1 MKVNV
6 IYKNIELDLDAMSVT
21 QIALNNYELKI
32 SKIIDD
38 LKVRQNAADSQSEI
52 RDIQTDLKQAVN
64 IVRDIQRSKEILSTA
79 KSEIV

>member
-6 IYKNIELDLDAMSVT
+6 TYKNIELDLDAMSVT
-21 QIALNNYELKI
+21 QSALNNYELNI
-32 SKIIDD
+32 SKIIED
-38 LKVRQNAADSQSEI
+38 LKVRLNAADSTSEI

-64 IVRDIQRSKEILSTA
+64 VVRDIKRSKEILSTA

>member
-6 IYKNIELDLDAMSVT
+6 IYKNIELYLDAMSVP

-32 SKIIDD
+32 SQIIDD
-38 LKVRQNAADSQSEI
+38 LKVRQNAANSPSEI

>member
-21 QIALNNYELKI
+21 QSALNNYELKI
-32 SKIIDD
+32 SQIIDD
-38 LKVRQNAADSQSEI
+38 LKVRQNAANSPSEF